1 MSTKGLKDRSSKNRF
16 TSGEALTESEFMQG
30 IERTEKGAFHTV
42 QESMKRFESWLKK
55 REKK

>member
-1 MSTKGLKDRSSKNRF
+1 MNTKELKDKSLENRF

-30 IERTEKGAFHTV
+30 IESAEKGSFYTV

-55 REKK
+55 RAKK

>member
-16 TSGEALTESEFMQG
+16 TSGETLTEREFIQG
-30 IERTEKGAFHTV
+30 IERAEKGAFDSV
-42 QESMKRFESWLKK
+42 QKSMKRFESWLKK

>member
-1 MSTKGLKDRSSKNRF
+1 MSTESLKGTSSNNRF

-30 IERTEKGAFHTV
+30 IEKAEKGSFYSV
-42 QESMKRFESWLKK
+42 QESMKRFETWLKK